1 MALKL
6 GVAGGGAVY
15 VKEGVDGGGSGG
27 VSWCCLK
34 GACSDVELR
43 YMLLRYCGLSGLRLY
58 ASWNLLSCLRDL

>member
-1 MALKL
+1 M
-6 GVAGGGAVY
+6 Y

-27 VSWCCLK
+27 VSLK